1 LPETAAQAAPP
12 VGTPPT
18 SNPTPALHTPPVPAT
33 PPAPSI
39 PLALATPPVPA
50 NPLALATPS
59 VPSAPLV
66 SPVARAATFR
76 DVFADG
82 EFRAIWLAELA
93 SIAGDQ
99 FARVALTVIVFQR
112 TASPLLTALTYAST
126 YLPWLVGGLFL
137 SDLADRFPR
146 RTVMITADVARM
158 LLVAAMAAPGLP
170 LWGMVLLLFVVAS
183 LNAPFQGARSA
194 LRASIMPDDRYTLGL
209 AASQVTREFGVVGGF
224 VAGGLIVSVLGGRT
238 ALLIDAGTFAVS
250 ALLLSAFV
258 RHRPAAGRRRQ
269 PRLAEMMAGLR
280 LVFATDR
287 LRPLMLLGWL
297 CAFYTVPE
305 ALAVPYA
312 AQLHHGPAAAGLIFA
327 AGPLGS
333 AVGMLVFTRAVRPA
347 ERLRWMGPMAVAA
360 CLVLAT
366 CLARPDLI
374 GLLVIVA
381 VSGLLAAYQL
391 AANAAFVLA
400 SPDDRRGQAY
410 AIANG
415 GMNLGQ
421 GLLYVVAGAAASVA
435 TPAVVVAGSGLI
447 GAALALWLLLDWR
460 RAASA
465 TRNSVAG

>member
-1 LPETAAQAAPP
+1 LPETAAQAAPA
-12 VGTPPT
+12 VGSPPT
-18 SNPTPALHTPPVPAT
+18 SNPPSASHAPPAPAT
-33 PPAPSI
+33 PLARPA
-39 PLALATPPVPA
+39 
-50 NPLALATPS
+50 
-59 VPSAPLV
+59 
-66 SPVARAATFR
+66 ARAATFR

-82 EFRAIWLAELA
+82 EFRAIWLAEFA

-99 FARVALTVIVFQR
+99 LARVALTVVVFQR
-112 TASPLLTALTYAST
+112 TSSPLLTALTYAST

-158 LLVAAMAAPGLP
+158 LLVAAMAAPGMP

-269 PRLAEMMAGLR
+269 ARLTEMMAGLR

-360 CLVLAT
+360 CLVLAI
-366 CLARPDLI
+366 CLARPELI

-381 VSGLLAAYQL
+381 VSGLLAAYQI

-447 GAALALWLLLDWR
+447 GTALALWLLLDWR
-460 RAASA
+460 RAAPA
-465 TRNSVAG
+465 AGNSVAG

>member
-1 LPETAAQAAPP
+1 
-12 VGTPPT
+12 
-18 SNPTPALHTPPVPAT
+18 
-33 PPAPSI
+33 
-39 PLALATPPVPA
+39 
-50 NPLALATPS
+50 
-59 VPSAPLV
+59 
-66 SPVARAATFR
+66 
-76 DVFADG
+76 
-82 EFRAIWLAELA
+82 
-93 SIAGDQ
+93 
-99 FARVALTVIVFQR
+99 
-112 TASPLLTALTYAST
+112 
-126 YLPWLVGGLFL
+126 
-137 SDLADRFPR
+137 
-146 RTVMITADVARM
+146 
-158 LLVAAMAAPGLP
+158 
-170 LWGMVLLLFVVAS
+170 
-183 LNAPFQGARSA
+183 
-194 LRASIMPDDRYTLGL
+194 
-209 AASQVTREFGVVGGF
+209 
-224 VAGGLIVSVLGGRT
+224 
-238 ALLIDAGTFAVS
+238 
-250 ALLLSAFV
+250 
-258 RHRPAAGRRRQ
+258 
-269 PRLAEMMAGLR
+269 MMAGLR

-360 CLVLAT
+360 CLVLVT
-366 CLARPDLI
+366 CLVHPELI

-381 VSGLLAAYQL
+381 VSGLLAAYQI

-421 GLLYVVAGAAASVA
+421 GLLYVLAGVAASVA

-460 RAASA
+460 RAAPA
-465 TRNSVAG
+465 AGNSGAG

>member
-1 LPETAAQAAPP
+1 MPETAAQAAPA

-18 SNPTPALHTPPVPAT
+18 SNPTSALHTPPVPAT
-33 PPAPSI
+33 PLALAAPPAPS
-39 PLALATPPVPA
+39 TPPAPA
-50 NPLALATPS
+50 
-59 VPSAPLV
+59 
-66 SPVARAATFR
+66 VARAATFR

-158 LLVAAMAAPGLP
+158 LLVAAMAVPGLP

-194 LRASIMPDDRYTLGL
+194 LRASILPDDRYTLGL

-269 PRLAEMMAGLR
+269 ARLAEMMAGLR

-366 CLARPDLI
+366 CLTRPDLI
-374 GLLVIVA
+374 SLLVIVA
-381 VSGLLAAYQL
+381 VSGLLAAYQI

>member
-1 LPETAAQAAPP
+1 LSETAAELSPAAD
-12 VGTPPT
+12 
-18 SNPTPALHTPPVPAT
+18 
-33 PPAPSI
+33 
-39 PLALATPPVPA
+39 
-50 NPLALATPS
+50 
-59 VPSAPLV
+59 VPS
-66 SPVARAATFR
+66 PVRAATFR

-82 EFRAIWLAELA
+82 EFRAIWLAEFA

-99 FARVALTVIVFQR
+99 FARVALTVVVFQR
-112 TASPLLTALTYAST
+112 TGSPLLTALTYAST

-137 SDLADRFPR
+137 ADLADRFPR
-146 RTVMITADVARM
+146 RGVMITADLTRM
-158 LLVAAMAAPGLP
+158 VLVAAMAVPGMP
-170 LWGMVLLLFVVAS
+170 LWGMVALLFVVAS

-224 VAGGLIVSVLGGRT
+224 VAGGLIVSFLGARP

-250 ALLLSAFV
+250 ALLLSVAV
-258 RHRPAAGRRRQ
+258 RPRPAANRRRQ
-269 PRLAEMMAGLR
+269 SRLAEMMAGLR
-280 LVFATDR
+280 LVFTSDR
-287 LRPLMLLGWL
+287 LRALMLLGWL

-312 AQLHHGPAAAGLIFA
+312 AQLHHGSAAAGLIFA

-333 AVGMLVFTRAVRPA
+333 AVGMMVFTRAVRPA
-347 ERLRWMGPMAVAA
+347 QRLRWMGPMVVAA
-360 CLVLAT
+360 CLVLAA

-374 GLLVIVA
+374 LLLVIVT
-381 VSGLLAAYQL
+381 VSGLLAAYQI

-421 GLLYVVAGAAASVA
+421 GLLYVLAGAAASAA
-435 TPAVVVAGSGLI
+435 TPATVVAGSGLI
-447 GAALALWLLLDWR
+447 GAALALWLVFSWR
-460 RAASA
+460 REPSIAPEG
-465 TRNSVAG
+465 SVGG

>member
-1 LPETAAQAAPP
+1 MAAPLDP
-12 VGTPPT
+12 
-18 SNPTPALHTPPVPAT
+18 
-33 PPAPSI
+33 
-39 PLALATPPVPA
+39 
-50 NPLALATPS
+50 
-59 VPSAPLV
+59 
-66 SPVARAATFR
+66 PVARAATFR
-76 DVFADG
+76 DVFADR

-99 FARVALTVIVFQR
+99 FARVALTVVVFQR
-112 TASPLLTALTYAST
+112 TGSPLLTALTYAST

-158 LLVAAMAAPGLP
+158 LLVAAMAAPGMP

-183 LNAPFQGARSA
+183 LNGPFQGARSA

-269 PRLAEMMAGLR
+269 ARLAEMMAGLR

-312 AQLHHGPAAAGLIFA
+312 AQLHHGVGRGRADLRRGAAGERRGHAGVHPGRPPGRAAALDGPDGGGRLPGPGHLPGAPGPDPAAGHF
-327 AGPLGS
+327 G
-333 AVGMLVFTRAVRPA
+333 RVRPA
-347 ERLRWMGPMAVAA
+347 GRLSDRGQRGLRAGVAGRP
-360 CLVLAT
+360 
-366 CLARPDLI
+366 AR
-374 GLLVIVA
+374 
-381 VSGLLAAYQL
+381 SGLRL
-391 AANAAFVLA
+391 
-400 SPDDRRGQAY
+400 
-410 AIANG
+410 ANG
-415 GMNLGQ
+415 GMNLARACITYG
-421 GLLYVVAGAAASVA
+421 GGGRCAGH
-435 TPAVVVAGSGLI
+435 PRHG
-447 GAALALWLLLDWR
+447 R
-460 RAASA
+460 R
-465 TRNSVAG
+465 G